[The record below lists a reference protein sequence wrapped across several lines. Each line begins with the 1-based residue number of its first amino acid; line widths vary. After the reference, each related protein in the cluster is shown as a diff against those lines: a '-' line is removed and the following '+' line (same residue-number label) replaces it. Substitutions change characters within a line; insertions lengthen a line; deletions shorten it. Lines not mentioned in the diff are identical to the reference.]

1 MRPKRI
7 LTTSTILAAAA
18 FLGLNSCQKNE
29 TEQPEKEVVTYQVN
43 DIEKEPEE
51 KPQIEVQKQP
61 EVQTVVSAPQVTY
74 TYVETSTSENI
85 MPTETV
91 SEPVYTEPQIPD
103 DAKRLNDLM
112 AQLDAAKLA
121 LEDAKTPVENI
132 VLNEIQVEEVDE
144 NGNIILDDEGN
155 AKTHTEY
162 VEERTVTTKG
172 DVVAAQALVDSL
184 QAEVDALNVPVQPS
198 PQQTPTEEPEVK
210 EEENYKYTITDGNAS
225 ITGYIGDEPS
235 VEIPETLE
243 DAPVT
248 KINSGAFYNK
258 EIESVVVPDGVE
270 KIGMV
275 AFGNCQN
282 LETVVLP
289 DTVHELNNSTF
300 TNNSSLTDI
309 KMPNDLKLIGQNTF
323 ANCTSLQTIVI
334 PESVEM
340 IGMGAFMNCSSL
352 TGIEIP
358 DGVKFVDSM
367 VFANCAS
374 LENVKVSSQTSM
386 IGMNAFKGCISLK
399 ELSLPSTVTLIDWNA
414 FAGCSN
420 LTDIY
425 FEGTKAE
432 WDAIMIRPG
441 ALDGSVTVH
450 FMNEPVASEDDFE
463 FIESSNDI
471 VITKYI
477 GSDTNV
483 SIPET
488 LRDKNISAI
497 GEKAFANNETIESV
511 NILSKA
517 LGIGA
522 SAFEGCSSLQT
533 VSLPD
538 SVASIGA
545 YAFKDCINLKDLEIP
560 ANTSVIEKGAFEN
573 CSSLV
578 NVMIPEGVTE
588 IQKDAFK
595 GCSSLNALTL
605 PNSIQTLGDQALNV
619 GKQLEYIY
627 YNGTTDEF
635 LQIKRGQAALRNV
648 HVVCQNQWND
658 ASDFEYTVSG
668 DSIVINKYIGSNDTV
683 YIPYKIEDKMVTS
696 IGNNAFTSTAVKIVV
711 LPNSITSL
719 GSFVFGQCMY
729 LTTVVLP
736 NTISNMAMSTFS
748 QCKSLKT
755 VELPLSITEV
765 PNMTFENCSALTSV
779 IIPEGVKSIGMGAF
793 SNTTSLRNLKLPS
806 TLEKLGF
813 TVFMMSGIRTLTI
826 PISVTRLDNMAFYF
840 AKNLDAIYYEGTKDE
855 WDAIS
860 KGMMAVPGDII
871 IHTNDE

>member
-1 MRPKRI
+1 MRPKRV
-7 LTTSTILAAAA
+7 LATSTILVAAA
-18 FLGLNSCQKNE
+18 FLGLSSCQKNE
-29 TEQPEKEVVTYQVN
+29 EDKPEKEVVTYQVN
-43 DIEKEPEE
+43 DIEKEPEA
-51 KPQIEVQKQP
+51 KPQMEVQKQP
-61 EVQTVVSAPQVTY
+61 EVQTVAAAPQVTY
-74 TYVETSTSENI
+74 TYVETPVPENVI
-85 MPTETV
+85 PAQTV
-91 SEPVYTEPQIPD
+91 SEPVYVEPQIPD
-103 DAKRLNDLM
+103 DAKQLLELM
-112 AQLDAAKLA
+112 AKLDEAKLA

-144 NGNIILDDEGN
+144 NGNIVLDDEGN

-172 DVVAAQALVDSL
+172 DVAAAQALVDSL
-184 QAEVDALNVPVQPS
+184 QAQVDAMNTPVQPS
-198 PQQTPTEEPEVK
+198 PQAPVSDVPEVK

-225 ITGYIGDEPS
+225 ITQYIGEQMA

-243 DAPVT
+243 EAPV
-248 KINSGAFYNK
+248 KEIYSGAFYNK
-258 EIESVVVPDGVE
+258 DVESVVVPDGVE

-289 DTVHELNNSTF
+289 DSVHELYNSVF
-300 TNNSSLTDI
+300 TNNTSLTDI
-309 KMPNDLKLIGQNTF
+309 KMPGDLKAIGQNTF
-323 ANCTSLQTIVI
+323 ANCSSLETIVI
-334 PESVEM
+334 PESVEL
-340 IGMGAFMNCSSL
+340 ISAGAFSNCSSL

-399 ELSLPSTVTLIDWNA
+399 ELSLPSTMTLIDWNA
-414 FAGCSN
+414 FASCSN

-425 FEGTKAE
+425 FQGTKAE
-432 WDAIMIRPG
+432 WDAIIIRPG
-441 ALDGSVTVH
+441 ALDGSVNVH
-450 FMNEPVASEDDFE
+450 FMNEPVASESDFE
-463 FIESSNDI
+463 FMESSNDI

-483 SIPET
+483 SVPET
-488 LRDKNISAI
+488 IRNKNISEI
-497 GEKAFANNETIESV
+497 GMNAFAHNETIESV

-522 SAFEGCSSLQT
+522 SAFEGCSNLQS

-538 SVASIGA
+538 SVQSIGA
-545 YAFKDCINLKDLEIP
+545 YAFKDCTCLKDFIVP
-560 ANTSVIEKGAFEN
+560 KNTSVIEEGAFEN

-578 NVMIPEGVTE
+578 NMMIPEGVTE

-605 PNSIQTLGDQALNV
+605 PNSIQTLGDNALNV
-619 GKQLEYIY
+619 GRQLEYIY

-635 LQIKRGQAALRNV
+635 LQIKRGKAALRNV

-658 ASDFEYTVSG
+658 ASDFEYTVNE
-668 DSIVINKYIGSNDTV
+668 DSVVINKYIGSSDTV

-696 IGNNAFTSTAVKIVV
+696 IGDNAFASTAVKIVV
-711 LPNSITSL
+711 LPSSITSL
-719 GSFVFGQCMY
+719 GRFVFGQCNY

-736 NTISNMAMSTFS
+736 NTISNMGMSTFAM
-748 QCKSLKT
+748 CMSLKT
-755 VELPLSITEV
+755 VELPIGITDL
-765 PNMTFENCSALTSV
+765 PNMIFDNCRSLTNV
-779 IIPEGVKSIGMGAF
+779 TIPEGVRTVGMGAF
-793 SNTTSLRNLKLPS
+793 TNTTALRNLQLPS
-806 TLEKLGF
+806 TLEKIGSG
-813 TVFMMSGIRTLTI
+813 VFQMSGIRTLTI
-826 PISVTRLDNMAFYF
+826 PVSVTRFDNMAFYF